1 MAYDGTITLG
11 TNLDNKEFDAQI
23 LQLERK
29 INDMEKDLQVSIST
43 GEFKEDSEQADELRS
58 KIEKAKN
65 QLVNLRKQKEKYN
78 STGYTT
84 KGLDSL
90 DISLGSA
97 LKKIGRIVLA
107 VFSVRSAF
115 SALSRA
121 SSTLVQYNDE
131 YARNLEYIRYMVAQ
145 TLAPILEW
153 VVQLVANLMGYI
165 NYLSK
170 ALFNVTLFSD
180 KSAKNFASARKSTA
194 QMKKDLQTTSFD
206 EMNVLADTS
215 TSGTSDSG
223 GVPTLSF
230 EDVEIPS
237 WLEKLKN
244 ALEPIV
250 NFFKEINEKYGPVV
264 TAIVAVVGALLLFF
278 AIKELVKLF
287 TGVGKSVMGLSV
299 DFTGFFDSL
308 GKASGIIAI
317 LGGLALAIGQV
328 TELIKAF
335 GESDLTLGEVAGLL
349 AIVLGELAIAF
360 TAMAAAAKI
369 MNWQSMAG
377 AAVILGGLAIVI
389 NQVTKLID
397 AFGKSGMEVSEIIV
411 LLSSV
416 FITVTAAMAAMA
428 AVAML
433 LTSNPLTLVG
443 LLALVASISVILIVV
458 AETFPTILT
467 ALDNFIVDTAPS
479 IINILE
485 TITKCIQVIIFALG
499 TTLVNIIKTVGNVFN
514 TIFNGI
520 RTIVETVGK
529 VVQGIINSIG
539 EAITKVIVA
548 NGNAAAL
555 VLRGIKDVIQQIGD
569 TITQVAQTIIWFVN
583 SLGPATDNLV
593 SHIIN
598 SVTKVVNFIVSAIEY
613 LVNTALRGLNNVIG
627 VINNIPGIN
636 IPKIGTLNIPRFRPK
651 LAVGAII
658 NNPGRGVPVGGGSAI
673 AGEAGRE
680 GILPLTDSQ
689 AMETL
694 GEAIG
699 KYVTINANIVNS
711 MNGRVISRQIQQIQN
726 ERSFAYNG

>member
-1 MAYDGTITLG
+1 MAYDGTITIG
-11 TNLDNKEFDAQI
+11 TNLDDKEFDAQI

-90 DISLGSA
+90 DVSLGSA

-121 SSTLVQYNDE
+121 SSTLAQYNDE
-131 YARNLEYIRYMVAQ
+131 YATNLEYIRYMLAQ
-145 TLAPILEW
+145 SLAPILEW
-153 VVQLVANLMGYI
+153 VLQLVANLMGYI

-180 KSAKNFASARKSTA
+180 KSAKNFANARKSTA

-215 TSGTSDSG
+215 TSGTSASG

-278 AIKELVKLF
+278 AIKGLVKLF

-299 DFTGFFDSL
+299 DFTGFFNAL
-308 GKASGIIAI
+308 GKATEIIAI
-317 LGGLALAIGQV
+317 LGGLALVIGQV

-335 GESDLTLGEVAGLL
+335 SESGLTLGEVAGLL

-360 TAMAAAAKI
+360 TAIAAATKLI
-369 MNWQSMAG
+369 DLEG
-377 AAVILGGLAIVI
+377 AVGAIAILGGLALVI
-389 NQVTKLID
+389 DQVTSLINT
-397 AFGKSGMEVSEIIV
+397 FSKSGLKLSDVITLLATVFLSVVSAM
-411 LLSSV
+411 
-416 FITVTAAMAAMA
+416 TAMSAI
-428 AVAML
+428 AML
-433 LTSNPLTLVG
+433 LTSNPLALVG
-443 LLALVASISVILIVV
+443 LLALVAAISAILLVMK
-458 AETFPTILT
+458 ETLPI
-467 ALDNFIVDTAPS
+467 
-479 IINILE
+479 ILE
-485 TITKCIQVIIFALG
+485 ACSKFINETSPAIIKLLTTIAQCIQVIIIALG
-499 TTLVNIIKTVGNVFN
+499 TTLVA
-514 TIFNGI
+514 
-520 RTIVETVGK
+520 
-529 VVQGIINSIG
+529 IINSVGNLFNTVFTGIERIVNTVG
-539 EAITKVIVA
+539 TVTVKV
-548 NGNAAAL
+548 L
-555 VLRGIKDVIQQIGD
+555 QGIKEVIKQIGD
-569 TITQVAQTIIWFVN
+569 TIQQVAYTIIWFIN
-583 SLGPATDNLV
+583 TLGPSVDNLV
-593 SHIIN
+593 SHIIY
-598 SVTKVVNFIVSAIEY
+598 SITKVVNFIVSAIEY

-636 IPKIGTLNIPRFRPK
+636 IPRIQSLYIPRFTPR
-651 LAVGAII
+651 LAVGGLI
-658 NNPGRGVPVGGGSAI
+658 NNPGRGVPLGGGSAI
-673 AGEAGRE
+673 GGEAGRE
-680 GILPLTDSQ
+680 GVIPLTDSQ

-699 KYVTINANIVNS
+699 RYVTINANIVNS
-711 MNGRVISRQIQQIQN
+711 MNGRVISRQLLRIQN
-726 ERSFAYNG
+726 EKSFAYNG

>member
-1 MAYDGTITLG
+1 MAYDGTITIG
-11 TNLDNKEFDAQI
+11 TNLDDKEFDAQI

-78 STGYTT
+78 STGYTS

-121 SSTLVQYNDE
+121 SSTLAQYNDE
-131 YARNLEYIRYMVAQ
+131 YATNLEYIRYMLAQ

-206 EMNVLADTS
+206 EMNTLADTS
-215 TSGTSDSG
+215 TSGTSASG

-244 ALEPIV
+244 ALKPIV
-250 NFFKEINEKYGPVV
+250 DFFKEINEKYGPVV

-278 AIKELVKLF
+278 AIKGLVKLF

-308 GKASGIIAI
+308 GKATEIIAI
-317 LGGLALAIGQV
+317 LGGLALVIGQV

-335 GESDLTLGEVAGLL
+335 SESGLTLGEVAGLL

-360 TAMAAAAKI
+360 TAMAAATKLI
-369 MNWQSMAG
+369 DLEG
-377 AAVILGGLAIVI
+377 AVGAIAILGGLALVI
-389 NQVTKLID
+389 EQVTGLINT
-397 AFGKSGMEVSEIIV
+397 FSKSGLKLSDVITLLATVFLSVVSAM
-411 LLSSV
+411 
-416 FITVTAAMAAMA
+416 TAMSAI
-428 AVAML
+428 AML
-433 LTSNPLTLVG
+433 LTSNPLALVG
-443 LLALVASISVILIVV
+443 LLALVAAISAILLVMK
-458 AETFPTILT
+458 ETLPTILD
-467 ALDNFIVDTAPS
+467 AIGKFINTIAPPL
-479 IINILE
+479 IRV
-485 TITKCIQVIIFALG
+485 IQVIYDGIKEIIRALG
-499 TTLVNIIKTVGNVFN
+499 DVLPPIINSVGNVFN

-520 RTIVETVGK
+520 R
-529 VVQGIINSIG
+529 GIIRD
-539 EAITKVIVA
+539 V
-548 NGNAAAL
+548 GNVLINILRTVQNL
-555 VLRGIKDVIQQIGD
+555 VVTVLASVLSFIYQ
-569 TITQVAQTIIWFVN
+569 
-583 SLGPATDNLV
+583 LGPAINVFVDNAIV
-593 SHIIN
+593 A
-598 SVTKVVNFIVSAIEY
+598 VTKLINFIISGIEY
-613 LVNTALRGLNNVIG
+613 LVNRLVDGVNGIKDVLNLLPG
-627 VINNIPGIN
+627 VNI
-636 IPKIGTLNIPRFRPK
+636 KHSRYVNIPRFTPR
-651 LAVGAII
+651 LATGAII

-699 KYVTINANIVNS
+699 RYVTINANIVNS
-711 MNGRVISRQIQQIQN
+711 MNGRVISRQLQRIQN
-726 ERSFAYNG
+726 DNAFAYNS

>member
-1 MAYDGTITLG
+1 MAYDGTITIG

-121 SSTLVQYNDE
+121 SSTLAQYNDE
-131 YARNLEYIRYMVAQ
+131 YATNLEYIRYMLAQ

-180 KSAKNFASARKSTA
+180 KSAKNFANARKSTA

-215 TSGTSDSG
+215 TSGTSASG

-278 AIKELVKLF
+278 AIKGLVKLF

-308 GKASGIIAI
+308 GKATEIIAI
-317 LGGLALAIGQV
+317 LGGLALVIGQV

-335 GESDLTLGEVAGLL
+335 SESGLTLGEVAGLL

-360 TAMAAAAKI
+360 TAIAAATKLI
-369 MNWQSMAG
+369 DLEG
-377 AAVILGGLAIVI
+377 AVGAIAILGGLALVI
-389 NQVTKLID
+389 DQVTSLINT
-397 AFGKSGMEVSEIIV
+397 FSKSGLKLSDVAT
-411 LLSSV
+411 LLATVFLSV
-416 FITVTAAMAAMA
+416 VAAMTAMSA
-428 AVAML
+428 IAML
-433 LTSNPLTLVG
+433 LTSNPLALVG
-443 LLALVASISVILIVV
+443 LLALVAAISAILLVMK
-458 AETFPTILT
+458 ETLPTILESCSK
-467 ALDNFIVDTAPS
+467 FINETSPA
-479 IINILE
+479 IIKLLT
-485 TITKCIQVIIFALG
+485 TIAKCIQVIIFALG

-539 EAITKVIVA
+539 DAITKVIVA
-548 NGNAAAL
+548 SGNAAAL

-569 TITQVAQTIIWFVN
+569 TIQQVAYTIIWFIN
-583 SLGPATDNLV
+583 TLGPSVDNLV
-593 SHIIN
+593 SHII
-598 SVTKVVNFIVSAIEY
+598 SSITKVVNFIVSAIEY

-699 KYVTINANIVNS
+699 RYINLNATIPIYVGNRQIAREIKRINAES
-711 MNGRVISRQIQQIQN
+711 D
-726 ERSFAYNG
+726 FAFNR